1 MLDALVSEKK
11 TRKKRKRKKDGGKGK
26 VAYFQL
32 VFRSGIAILDLMLD

>member
-1 MLDALVSEKK
+1 MFDVLVPEERRKE
-11 TRKKRKRKKDGGKGK
+11 RKKGEKERERK

>member
-11 TRKKRKRKKDGGKGK
+11 NKKEKKKKERGGKGK